1 MQKFILLLCIF
12 LEHTSVFIHET
23 LDDLQRASRMYFSFS
38 FLSFLLFEFATPH
51 LPAQHK
57 VSLLS
62 LSPAGHAKFSSHVI

>member
-1 MQKFILLLCIF
+1 MQKFILLLYIF
-12 LEHTSVFIHET
+12 LGHTSVFIHET
-23 LDDLQRASRMYFSFS
+23 LDGLQRASRMYFS

-62 LSPAGHAKFSSHVI
+62 LSPAGHTKFSSHVI